1 MGGRRPVV
9 FDLDGVLIDSEPLY
23 EQAFRAYVASV
34 PSDEVTRLFAL
45 TIGRRDADFIPE
57 IAARFGQEPA
67 DVAAGLAEALEP
79 LLADLAPMPG
89 AAEVV
94 ESLRADGRL
103 LALATSSL
111 AGFAARALDGL
122 GLAGAFDAA
131 VTGDE
136 VGAGKPDPEIYAL
149 AASRLGV
156 EPAACVAIEDT
167 PAGVAAATAA
177 GMTCIAVPHPL
188 ANRSGLAG
196 ADVVAD
202 DLHTAAAEIRRLDAA
217 RV

>member
-1 MGGRRPVV
+1 
-9 FDLDGVLIDSEPLY
+9 
-23 EQAFRAYVASV
+23 
-34 PSDEVTRLFAL
+34 
-45 TIGRRDADFIPE
+45 
-57 IAARFGQEPA
+57 
-67 DVAAGLAEALEP
+67 
-79 LLADLAPMPG
+79 MPG

-196 ADVVAD
+196 AHVVAD

-217 RV
+217 RVLTAGRSACCAASPAYRVSGLRRTSPPGRSRIRLGETTCEARSRLVHFRPVSERHA